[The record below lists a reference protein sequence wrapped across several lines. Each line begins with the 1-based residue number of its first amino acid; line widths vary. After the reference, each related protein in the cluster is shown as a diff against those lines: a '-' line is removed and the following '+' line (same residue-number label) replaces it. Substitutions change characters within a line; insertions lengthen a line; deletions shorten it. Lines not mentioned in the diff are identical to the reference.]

1 MMYSTWI
8 RKSAVI
14 ALLCLACS
22 EKPKH
27 PNLLLENE
35 VNAES
40 QFAVIDL
47 DRCNSCFAQIGDKLN
62 FSMDDSTSLVI
73 ILSNSKKKA
82 HLFGKE
88 YNINI
93 LWDSTRY
100 FEKYVEKNMLFIS
113 TQPSK

>member
-1 MMYSTWI
+1 
-8 RKSAVI
+8 
-14 ALLCLACS
+14 
-22 EKPKH
+22 
-27 PNLLLENE
+27 LLLENE

-73 ILSNSKKKA
+73 LLSNSKKKA

-88 YNINI
+88 NNINI